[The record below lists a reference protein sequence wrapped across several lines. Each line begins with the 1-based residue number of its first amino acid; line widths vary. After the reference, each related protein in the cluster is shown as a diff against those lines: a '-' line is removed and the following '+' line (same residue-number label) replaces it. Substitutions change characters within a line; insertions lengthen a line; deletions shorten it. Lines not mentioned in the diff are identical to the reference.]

1 MTPTIDQTTQI
12 INDIDV
18 PKGESVNDH
27 HIEPDSKEIE
37 SPDSPESPENTQ
49 NEDLTDQEN
58 IDPSLEIL

>member
-1 MTPTIDQTTQI
+1 MTPTIDQTTQTI

-37 SPDSPESPENTQ
+37 SPDNQKP

>member
-1 MTPTIDQTTQI
+1 MQSIDQTTQTI

-37 SPDSPESPENTQ
+37 SPDSHETPS